1 MVTKRRGEDG
11 ALGGGPFQF
20 MLCFRKY
27 FIFSQVLEFNFGR
40 NVQSMVAHSTSSFI
54 WTSKCE
60 LET

>member
-1 MVTKRRGEDG
+1 MG
-11 ALGGGPFQF
+11 LWGGGPFQF